1 MHWFLESILIPF
13 LLVLSIREF
22 RKRHTEFKEILSS
35 NSNLSPNRFFRLMAL
50 AGVEAACCIPL
61 SITTIVL
68 NATRAPIYPW
78 ISWQDTHFGFS
89 RVDQI
94 PAVQWRSDP
103 NANTGLEMT
112 RWLVVVCGLVF
123 FAFFGFAD
131 EAQKHY
137 RLAFISVA
145 KRVGLSTGGS
155 ATKIGSNMMTKS
167 GGFSSKSYGASSV
180 GMSSQGGGL
189 PVYVRQEV
197 LEKRDSFDSFSD
209 DLSIK
214 DSEYDETEISETPL
228 PTLTKEKETPAA
240 EKSTLDVPRP
250 THTAPSASPSPSS
263 SYLDLSD
270 SVTDAST
277 KV

>member
-1 MHWFLESILIPF
+1 
-13 LLVLSIREF
+13 
-22 RKRHTEFKEILSS
+22 
-35 NSNLSPNRFFRLMAL
+35 MAL

-68 NATRAPIYPW
+68 NATRAPVYPW
-78 ISWQDTHFGFS
+78 ISWDDTHYGFS

-94 PAVQWRSDP
+94 PAVLWRSDP

-137 RLAFISVA
+137 KLAFNSVA

-155 ATKIGSNMMTKS
+155 TTKIGSNMMTKS
-167 GGFSSKSYGASSV
+167 GGFSKSNGASSV
-180 GMSSQGGGL
+180 AVSSQGGL
-189 PVYVRQEV
+189 PVYVSQEV

-214 DSEYDETEISETPL
+214 DSEYDETEASEVATPL
-228 PTLTKEKETPAA
+228 PVLTKEKEKPAM
-240 EKSTLDVPRP
+240 EKSTLDVPRS
-250 THTAPSASPSPSS
+250 TLAVPSQSPSPSS
-263 SYLDLSD
+263 SYLDLGE
-270 SVTDAST
+270 SVSDAST